1 MKAPKIKAHCAILD
15 VKHGRKG
22 LLKIVGNHKH
32 RVPVTLKGYIVGDWS
47 RDDGTSIEF
56 EIDVRSHSLGKP
68 EAHKCPCIRC
78 NPPRTRKSK
87 RILGEA
93 D

>member
-1 MKAPKIKAHCAILD
+1 MKSPTVKADFALVDIKR
-15 VKHGRKG
+15 GRKG
-22 LLKIVGNHKH
+22 LLKIVGDHGH

-56 EIDVRSHSLGKP
+56 EIDVREHKLGKP
-68 EAHKCPCIRC
+68 EKHRCKCIRC
-78 NPPRTRKSK
+78 TKGVSEA
-87 RILGEA
+87 RIA